1 MAYMINEEFDV
12 TFTLKRIYRE
22 MPDGSEKVYIAPTE
36 STYSEKKR
44 IPSGL
49 VAYGYFAS
57 PYEGDEYTAKA
68 KFRLSEHLGYYLK
81 LTSVPQLKLPATKK
95 ELVKYIT
102 KNVKGVG
109 KKTTETVV
117 DALGADTIYKIAH
130 SPECLDGLKISEP
143 RKEILRQW
151 AGEKIVLHEIL
162 AKTQLLNLPPDVAV
176 RLYDHFGGSVMVKIE
191 QNPYV
196 VTEAG
201 LSFSEADAFAH
212 EYKSLYWDNPERLK
226 AAIISLLW
234 GRSIAGNI
242 CYPMEKLMQ
251 EVNPYVKRAGVYLIT
266 ERNKDGKI
274 ADYGFTE
281 EQIRGAIEELERDMK
296 IYAARDGKEIFLY
309 LPGNFQNESEV
320 IRGITSRLEKT
331 EKHIGEITFRDTD
344 RLDDV
349 QKSAVKMAASS
360 SFSIITGGPGT
371 GKTYI
376 EKILYRVLKE
386 KNPGIKI
393 ELAAP
398 TGRAAGRMT
407 EATGVKAQTLHSLLH
422 ILPGGDS
429 MKGYEDFTLSADYLI
444 IDEAS
449 MIDAEMMARI
459 LSRVDT
465 STSILLIGDPHQL
478 PSVAPGNVLAELLKI
493 KKIPRITLSKIY
505 RQGKADSVIINNAQA
520 VLSGN
525 VQGLKVGGD
534 FIYMERKNE
543 QSIADTVVALA
554 KKFQREIMTGE
565 FLILSPVHKSM
576 AGTEELNRAIQEAV
590 NPTKTSGVIVGDYEL
605 KRGDRVICTK
615 NNAALNLHNGDLGSV
630 VQILAS
636 EKEAALE
643 VIFDGEEDS
652 VILEKKD
659 FKDLQ
664 LAYCLTVH
672 KAQGSE
678 ASKIAMAFSP
688 SHQQM
693 LSSRLIYTGLT
704 RAREKFYC
712 IGDARALAQGVQ
724 ARESEERYSLLAYS
738 VEEQIKRRFP
748 EN

>member
-12 TFTLKRIYRE
+12 TFTLKRIYKD
-22 MPDGSEKVYIAPTE
+22 MPDGTEKVYIAPTE
-36 STYSEKKR
+36 SNYPENKR

-68 KFRLSEHLGYYLK
+68 KFRLSDHLGYYLK

-102 KNVKGVG
+102 KNVTGAG
-109 KKTTETVV
+109 KKTAETVV
-117 DALGADTIYKIAH
+117 DALGEDTIYKIAH
-130 SPECLDGLKISEP
+130 NPECLDGLKISEP
-143 RKEILRQW
+143 RKEILRKW

-162 AKTQLLNLPPDVAV
+162 AKTQLLNLPPEVAV
-176 RLYDHFGGSVMVKIE
+176 KLYDHFGGSVMVKIE

-212 EYKSLYWDNPERLK
+212 EYKSLYWDNPSRLK
-226 AAIISLLW
+226 AAIMSLLW

-242 CYPMEKLMQ
+242 CYPIENLIK
-251 EVNPYVKRAGVYLIT
+251 EVNPYIKRAGVYLIT
-266 ERNKDGKI
+266 ERNQAGKI

-281 EQIRGAIEELERDMK
+281 SEVRHAIEELETEMK
-296 IYAARDGKEIFLY
+296 VYTVRAEKEGFLY
-309 LPGNFQNESEV
+309 LPGNFNNEQEV
-320 IRGITSRLEKT
+320 MHGIKSRLEKSRGY
-331 EKHIGEITFRDTD
+331 IGEITFRETD
-344 RLDDV
+344 RLDEV
-349 QKSAVKMAASS
+349 QKNAVRMAAES

-386 KNPGIKI
+386 KKPGIKI

-407 EATGVKAQTLHSLLH
+407 EATGIKAQTLHSLLH
-422 ILPGGDS
+422 ILPGGEP
-429 MKGYEDFTLSADYLI
+429 MKGYEDFILFADYLI

-449 MIDAEMMARI
+449 MIDEEMMARI
-459 LSRVDT
+459 LQHVDI
-465 STSILLIGDPHQL
+465 STSILLIGDPNQL

-505 RQGKADSVIINNAQA
+505 RQGKADSIIINNAQA
-520 VLSGN
+520 VLNGDIK
-525 VQGLKVGGD
+525 GLKVGGD

-543 QSIADTVVALA
+543 QSIADTAVALA
-554 KKFQREIMTGE
+554 KKFRREIMTGD

-590 NPTKTSGVIVGDYEL
+590 NPAASSGVIVGDYEL

-615 NNAALNLHNGDLGSV
+615 NNTALNLHNGDLGSI
-630 VQILAS
+630 VQILTS
-636 EKEAALE
+636 EKGDCVE
-643 VIFDGEEDS
+643 VIQS
-652 VILEKKD
+652 
-659 FKDLQ
+659 
-664 LAYCLTVH
+664 Y
-672 KAQGSE
+672 
-678 ASKIAMAFSP
+678 
-688 SHQQM
+688 
-693 LSSRLIYTGLT
+693 
-704 RAREKFYC
+704 
-712 IGDARALAQGVQ
+712 
-724 ARESEERYSLLAYS
+724 
-738 VEEQIKRRFP
+738 
-748 EN
+748 